1 MSNAPLSNVPLQ
13 ESEEQYVESS
23 DSHYETLAY
32 LSRYLFWLV
41 MAVLLAVF
49 SFVI

>member
-1 MSNAPLSNVPLQ
+1 MSNAPLPNVPLQ
-13 ESEEQYVESS
+13 EPEEQYSEPRETR
-23 DSHYETLAY
+23 YETLAY

-49 SFVI
+49 SLVI

>member
-1 MSNAPLSNVPLQ
+1 MSNAPITDA
-13 ESEEQYVESS
+13 EDQYAESS
-23 DSHYETLAY
+23 ATRDETLVY

-49 SFVI
+49 SLVI